1 MQIQNLNE
9 MQFHM
14 LQNVNFLIIKFASD
28 GASVCVSVRVSVCVC
43 VNVFATVP
51 NKFHAQY

>member
-1 MQIQNLNE
+1 MQIENLNE

-14 LQNVNFLIIKFASD
+14 LQNVNFLIIKFA
-28 GASVCVSVRVSVCVC
+28 ASVWVSVS

-51 NKFHAQY
+51 NKFQAQY

>member
-14 LQNVNFLIIKFASD
+14 LQNVNFLIIKFASEC
-28 GASVCVSVRVSVCVC
+28 ASVYVSVRVNVCVF